1 VRPWLE
7 WLEGRWLP
15 SSFTVTDNS
24 DDPADGNSLR
34 YALNHLTAGGNT
46 IEFNIAGST
55 TIAVGS
61 VTGTPLPAISE
72 PVSIL
77 GYTQGGA
84 GYSGPPQIVLNGT
97 SAGKSADG
105 LHFGAGSDG
114 SEVQGLVI
122 QQFSLQRRCP
132 GWGPAATSLQGSH
145 RHDASG
151 SAKLGNSRDGVVIGG
166 GATANTLGGTTFW

>member
-1 VRPWLE
+1 MKRRWNVARWVHQWLGSRKTPAAKPESAVRPWLE

-72 PVSIL
+72 PVAI
-77 GYTQGGA
+77 
-84 GYSGPPQIVLNGT
+84 
-97 SAGKSADG
+97 
-105 LHFGAGSDG
+105 
-114 SEVQGLVI
+114 
-122 QQFSLQRRCP
+122 
-132 GWGPAATSLQGSH
+132 
-145 RHDASG
+145 
-151 SAKLGNSRDGVVIGG
+151 
-166 GATANTLGGTTFW
+166 